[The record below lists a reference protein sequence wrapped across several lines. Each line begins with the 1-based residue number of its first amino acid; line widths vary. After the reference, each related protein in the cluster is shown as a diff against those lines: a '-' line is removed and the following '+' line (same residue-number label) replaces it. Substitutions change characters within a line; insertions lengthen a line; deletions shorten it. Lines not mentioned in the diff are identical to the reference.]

1 MTNTQNTNGIKAQ
14 EIANKLTKIA
24 DSIWREEL
32 RIERATQNLKDAEE
46 LFSQNEIANESF
58 EIWKSKFTAQLEEA
72 KKAIEV
78 LKEEWNNTIVTIQ

>member
-14 EIANKLTKIA
+14 EIANKITKIA

-32 RIERATQNLKDAEE
+32 KIERAIQNLKDAEE

-58 EIWKSKFTAQLEEA
+58 EIWKSKFTAQLKEA
-72 KKAIEV
+72 SIAIEG
-78 LKEEWNNTIVTIQ
+78 LKKEWNATIVTIQ